1 MLKILKAEISYNK
14 ASLILLFALLLM
26 VSKYDFLMFLLAF
39 VMLNTINTTRNKEL
53 RERKLALLPV
63 SMSSPAI
70 VRITILAMPF
80 LIFTVFTFT
89 ALLIISRD
97 EWRLIESWIFV
108 NGLIIMG
115 FSVYFILRDLT
126 LEFFRRIGLTKNKF
140 VKIVFIFIIF
150 MNLLGI
156 YTMLA
161 TNNDWPNPAGHVI
174 RFFKEAFPA
183 YNPFSGE
190 YGGYYFLIFSVMLAA
205 STIYTYSRRKSYL
218 E

>member
-14 ASLILLFALLLM
+14 ASLVLLFALFLM
-26 VSKYDFLMFLLAF
+26 LSKYDFLMFLLAF
-39 VMLNTINTTRNKEL
+39 VMLNTINTIRNKEL
-53 RERKLALLPV
+53 RERRLALLPV
-63 SMSSPAI
+63 SIASPAI
-70 VRITILAMPF
+70 SRIMIMALPF
-80 LIFTVFTFT
+80 LIFTVFTFIV
-89 ALLIISRD
+89 LLIIKAE
-97 EWRLIESWIFV
+97 EWRLIKSWIVV

-126 LEFFRRIGLTKNKF
+126 LEYFRRIGLTKNIF
-140 VKIVFIFIIF
+140 IKIVFIFIIF

-161 TNNDWPNPAGHVI
+161 TNADWPNPAGDI
-174 RFFKEAFPA
+174 IKFFREDFPA

-190 YGGYYFLIFSVMLAA
+190 YGSYYFLILSVMLAA
-205 STIYTYSRRKSYL
+205 STIYTYSKRKSYL